1 MRVLVCGGRDFNDW
15 TFLDRVLIAV
25 HAKRPITT
33 VIEGGARG
41 ADSMGRAWAERR
53 GIAVS
58 TFPADWEL
66 YGKRAGSVRNLKML
80 REGRPDLVVAFP
92 GGRGTSHMV
101 RSAREADVRVLEAG
115 NYKD

>member
-1 MRVLVCGGRDFNDW
+1 MRVLVCGGRDFDDFA
-15 TFLDRVLIAV
+15 FLDRILTAV
-25 HAKRPITT
+25 HEKRPITT

-41 ADSMGRAWAERR
+41 ADSMGRKWAEKR

-66 YGKRAGSVRNLKML
+66 HGRRAGPVRNLKML

-92 GGRGTSHMV
+92 GGRGTAHMM
-101 RSAREADVRVLEAG
+101 RSSVEAGVRVLDASKF
-115 NYKD
+115 KD